1 MFPSAQGRL
10 LIFAVQ
16 KGDMKSYMWI
26 IGAFLAIW
34 VAGMFIVYPMLKK
47 EERLRVYQPADLNKK
62 LVDEDMQRQGR
73 DHRIAPFKLV
83 DQRGDTVTNATFEE
97 KIYVADFFFTTCPS
111 ICPKMTANM
120 GEVAAQYR
128 DESRILFL
136 SHTVMPRVDSVPVLA
151 AYGAKY
157 GADPDRWKLVTGPKE
172 HIYEL
177 ARRSYFAVTTEGDGG
192 EADFIHTEN
201 FILVDNKSRIRGFY
215 DGTSKEEMERLK
227 KDVALLMNEVFPE
240 K

>member
-1 MFPSAQGRL
+1 LSIFQYQL
-10 LIFAVQ
+10 LFIFAPAKREM
-16 KGDMKSYMWI
+16 KGYVWI
-26 IGAFLAIW
+26 IAALLAIW
-34 VAGMFIVYPMLKK
+34 VTGMFIVYPMLKK
-47 EERLRVYQPADLNKK
+47 EERLRIFQPADVNVK
-62 LVDEDMQRQGR
+62 LVDEDMQRMGR
-73 DHRIAPFKLV
+73 DHRIAPFQLI
-83 DQRGDTVTNATFEE
+83 DQRGDTVTNTTFDG
-97 KIYVADFFFTTCPS
+97 KVYVADFFFTTCPS
-111 ICPKMTANM
+111 ICPKMTANLS
-120 GEVAAQYR
+120 EVAAHYK
-128 DESRILFL
+128 DDPRIMFL

-151 AYGAKY
+151 AYGRKH
-157 GADPDRWKLVTGPKE
+157 GADPDRWKLVTGSKE

>member
-1 MFPSAQGRL
+1 
-10 LIFAVQ
+10 
-16 KGDMKSYMWI
+16 
-26 IGAFLAIW
+26 
-34 VAGMFIVYPMLKK
+34 MFIAYRILKQ
-47 EERLRVYQPADLNKK
+47 EERLRIYQPADVNAK
-62 LVDEDMQRQGR
+62 LVDEDMQRVGR
-73 DHRIAPFKLV
+73 DHCIAPFKLI
-83 DQRGDTVTNATFEE
+83 DQRGDTVTNATFDG

-120 GEVAAQYR
+120 GAVVAHYK
-128 DESRILFL
+128 DDPRIMFL

-151 AYGAKY
+151 AYGQEH

-201 FILVDNKSRIRGFY
+201 FILVDNKGRIRGFY
-215 DGTSKEEMERLK
+215 DGTSKQEMDRLK
-227 KDVALLMNEVFPE
+227 KDVGLLMKEVFP
-240 K
+240 

>member
-1 MFPSAQGRL
+1 
-10 LIFAVQ
+10 
-16 KGDMKSYMWI
+16 MKRGYIWI
-26 IGAFLAIW
+26 LAAFLAIW

-47 EERLRVYQPADLNKK
+47 EERLRIYQPADVNVK
-62 LVDEDMQRQGR
+62 LVDEDMQRMGR
-73 DHRIAPFKLV
+73 DHRIAPFKLI
-83 DQRGDTVTNATFEE
+83 DQRGDTVTNATFDG

-111 ICPKMTANM
+111 ICPKMTANLSV
-120 GEVAAQYR
+120 VATHYK
-128 DESRILFL
+128 DDPRILFL

-151 AYGAKY
+151 AYGQKH

-215 DGTSKEEMERLK
+215 DGTSKAEMERLM

>member
-10 LIFAVQ
+10 LIFALQ
-16 KGDMKSYMWI
+16 KGDMKSYIWI

-47 EERLRVYQPADLNKK
+47 EERLRIYQPADVNVK
-62 LVDEDMQRQGR
+62 LVDTDMQRVGR
-73 DHRIAPFKLV
+73 DHRIAPFQLI
-83 DQRGDTVTNATFEE
+83 DQRGDSVTNATFEG

-111 ICPKMTANM
+111 ICPKMTANLS
-120 GEVAAQYR
+120 EVAAHYK
-128 DESRILFL
+128 DDARILFL

-151 AYGAKY
+151 EYGRKH
-157 GADPDRWKLVTGPKE
+157 GADPERWKLVTGPKE

-192 EADFIHTEN
+192 DADFIHTEN
-201 FILVDNKSRIRGFY
+201 FILVDNKGRIRGFY

-240 K
+240 Q

>member
-1 MFPSAQGRL
+1 MFPSAQRPL
-10 LIFAVQ
+10 PIFAIANRE
-16 KGDMKSYMWI
+16 MRSYAYI
-26 IGAFLAIW
+26 IAALLAIW

-47 EERLRVYQPADLNKK
+47 EERLRIYQPADVNVK
-62 LVDEDMQRQGR
+62 LVDADMQRTGR
-73 DHRIAPFKLV
+73 DHRIAPFKLI
-83 DQRGDTVTNATFEE
+83 DQRGDTVTNATFEG

-120 GEVAAQYR
+120 GEVAAHYR
-128 DESRILFL
+128 DEPRIMFL

-151 AYGAKY
+151 AYGAKH
-157 GADPDRWKLVTGPKE
+157 GADPERWKLVTGPKE

-215 DGTSKEEMERLK
+215 DGTSKQEMERLK
-227 KDVALLMNEVFPE
+227 QDVALLMNEVFPE